1 MGWHKLGYANQAIN
15 FQNKKTGTSIR
26 FFYFN
31 DLAFYFKKP
40 FSAKKAILI
49 FDSVFCSAALS
60 PSNKRSI

>member
-1 MGWHKLGYANQAIN
+1 MGWHTFGYSHQALI
-15 FQNKKTGTSIR
+15 FKIKKPEHMSGFLFWR
-26 FFYFN
+26 FKI
-31 DLAFYFKKP
+31 YFKKP

>member
-1 MGWHKLGYANQAIN
+1 MGRHKLGYANQAIS
-15 FQNKKTGTSIR
+15 FQNKKTGTSVR

-31 DLAFYFKKP
+31 NSAFYFKKP

>member
-15 FQNKKTGTSIR
+15 FQNKKTGTSVR

-40 FSAKKAILI
+40 FSAKKSHTNI
-49 FDSVFCSAALS
+49 
-60 PSNKRSI
+60 

>member
-1 MGWHKLGYANQAIN
+1 MGRHTLGYANQALS
-15 FQNKKTGTSIR
+15 FQNKKPEQVSG

>member
-15 FQNKKTGTSIR
+15 FQNKKTGTSVR
-26 FFYFN
+26 FFYFEN
-31 DLAFYFKKP
+31 LAFYFKKP